1 MNLSKNPTPQTN
13 KLPNFV
19 SFSFDLFVFALF
31 LFSIPLHVRSPFV
44 LHVILF
50 LQKQKLTESSLRFLL
65 DGERIGADETPKSL
79 ELEDQDQIDC
89 VLQQTGG
96 FN

>member
-1 MNLSKNPTPQTN
+1 MNPSKNPTN

-19 SFSFDLFVFALF
+19 SFSFDLFVFALL
-31 LFSIPLHVRSPFV
+31 LFSLCSPCYSKIPN
-44 LHVILF
+44 
-50 LQKQKLTESSLRFLL
+50 TESSLRFLL